1 MEEDSREGST
11 ASRDSTSMQILASC
25 DESGQVVINESVSF
39 VLEEGPV
46 EVAYINIDEDN
57 VLGELE
63 GLEIIQNE
71 DESSRQSFE
80 NGEVEF
86 EFMVQSEEAYAEPA
100 EEEQDLN
107 QKIEVTNNYL
117 EGKLS
122 FQQFLAMVENSNE
135 DKSES
140 EGESDQGVSD
150 EEDLHSKDDPDYVP
164 EGFKPKIL
172 KSTKK
177 LIESD
182 SDADEE
188 EEEPDHRKTKAQPE
202 SHPRG
207 RRKGQK
213 IVRRLPPALQ
223 GILKF
228 KWVLILLLQ

>member
-122 FQQFLAMVENSNE
+122 FQQFQANLFRIARIYSGQFLIYWAKVVVVNGQIF
-135 DKSES
+135 KS
-140 EGESDQGVSD
+140 
-150 EEDLHSKDDPDYVP
+150 
-164 EGFKPKIL
+164 
-172 KSTKK
+172 
-177 LIESD
+177 
-182 SDADEE
+182 
-188 EEEPDHRKTKAQPE
+188 
-202 SHPRG
+202 
-207 RRKGQK
+207 
-213 IVRRLPPALQ
+213 
-223 GILKF
+223 
-228 KWVLILLLQ
+228 

>member
-100 EEEQDLN
+100 
-107 QKIEVTNNYL
+107 
-117 EGKLS
+117 
-122 FQQFLAMVENSNE
+122 
-135 DKSES
+135 
-140 EGESDQGVSD
+140 
-150 EEDLHSKDDPDYVP
+150 
-164 EGFKPKIL
+164 
-172 KSTKK
+172 
-177 LIESD
+177 
-182 SDADEE
+182 
-188 EEEPDHRKTKAQPE
+188 
-202 SHPRG
+202 
-207 RRKGQK
+207 
-213 IVRRLPPALQ
+213 
-223 GILKF
+223 
-228 KWVLILLLQ
+228 